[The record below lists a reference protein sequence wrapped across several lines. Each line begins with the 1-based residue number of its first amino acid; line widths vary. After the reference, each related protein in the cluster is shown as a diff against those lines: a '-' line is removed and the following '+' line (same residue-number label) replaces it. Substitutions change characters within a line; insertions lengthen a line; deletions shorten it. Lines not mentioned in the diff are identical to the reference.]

1 MNNKKPM
8 LEVGKRY
15 KRRDGIITHP
25 LVHNESIEFPFK
37 DPHTGST
44 FYADGVYCGNPSCDF
59 DLIEEYK
66 DEPEVNQPILAKE
79 NKQLIQQLEKE
90 ITTLLINFERA
101 TGLYPGRI
109 DVTAYVT
116 RLDGPSV
123 CEAKLT
129 EFALAGGNNELR

>member
-1 MNNKKPM
+1 MNQLR
-8 LEVGKRY
+8 LEVGRKY
-15 KRRDGIITHP
+15 KRKDGRITDFLEYSDSCTHP
-25 LVHNESIEFPFK
+25 FR
-37 DPHTGST
+37 DPETGST
-44 FYADGVYCGNPSCDF
+44 FRLDGNHCGNPHCDL

-66 DEPEVNQPILAKE
+66 EEPEVSQPILAKE

-109 DVTAYVT
+109 DVTAYIT